1 MMRLEYEDELY
12 NFWSWFTMKRIER
25 DCMIVRRM
33 KIFALEFGI
42 PFVEIEIPMFVIHNC
57 QRDEKIL
64 KPRQEREN

>member
-1 MMRLEYEDELY
+1 
-12 NFWSWFTMKRIER
+12 MKRIER
-25 DCMIVRRM
+25 DCMIVKRM